1 MPATQ
6 PYVATILLTKIF
18 LYDDFCLVQGN
29 DGSTPSPVQIARLL
43 QESSSS
49 PTQKHYV

>member
-6 PYVATILLTKIF
+6 PYVAIIVLAKIF

-29 DGSTPSPVQIARLL
+29 DGSAPARLL

-49 PTQKHYV
+49 PTP